1 MDSVIEDVLCSKTR
15 LKILKILIGSQL
27 TPSEIAKAVGVSYL
41 NAAAHLEVLEA
52 EGIIG
57 HVMFGKR
64 TRFFKYN
71 ELSPRAIAVQVLIEA
86 FKG

>member
-1 MDSVIEDVLCSKTR
+1 MGSAIEDVLCSKTR
-15 LKILKILIGSQL
+15 LKILKILIDSQL
-27 TPSEIAKAVGVSYL
+27 TPSEIAKTVGVAYL
-41 NAAAHLEVLEA
+41 NAAAHLKALEA
-52 EGIIG
+52 EGILR

-71 ELSPRAIAVQVLIEA
+71 ELSPRAEAVRDLIEA